1 MSLHNRVTSNCISLI
16 QENNGSFLAKEKK
29 DNNNE
34 GYHGKLTR
42 EAPVPTAKSFAPFL
56 CKEATAVS

>member
-1 MSLHNRVTSNCISLI
+1 MAVF
-16 QENNGSFLAKEKK
+16 QQKKKK

-34 GYHGKLTR
+34 GYHSKLTR